1 MIENL
6 YLDPWS
12 ARTENI
18 KEGWVGLSIRAR
30 CATVKDLRLILLDGD
45 MGDPW
50 NSSRGLNSSAIPV
63 FTPR

>member
-18 KEGWVGLSIRAR
+18 KEGWVGLSIRAQMFHS
-30 CATVKDLRLILLDGD
+30 KG
-45 MGDPW
+45 
-50 NSSRGLNSSAIPV
+50 S
-63 FTPR
+63 